1 MFLRYAAIGLAI
13 AGATCPAF
21 AISITNNDDKDHTLT
36 VIEGDA
42 KQPQILKPAAKL
54 DGVCLRG
61 CILRIGDSEN
71 DTYELEGNEI
81 VSIEDG
87 YLYYDGP
94 ETGAEPALGAKF
106 QPPPATPPGTDPKPS
121 R

>member
-1 MFLRYAAIGLAI
+1 MYLRYATIGLAI
-13 AGATCPAF
+13 VGATFPAF
-21 AISITNNDDKDHTLT
+21 AISITNKDDKDRTLT

-42 KQPQILKPAAKL
+42 KQSQLLKPAAKL

-61 CILRIGDSEN
+61 CVVRIGDSEN

-87 YLYYDGP
+87 YLYFEGP
-94 ETGAEPALGAKF
+94 EAGSEPALGVKI
-106 QPPPATPPGTDPKPS
+106 QPPPVKPPATDSKPPK
-121 R
+121 